1 MTKRGKGES
10 KSTRN
15 LGKGEKSWQ
24 RVCYLVEALL
34 DYALDDSDRVSN
46 LHVRW
51 KDHTSEL
58 KVNTNLEAL
67 RHLLQDRG
75 GFKPN
80 ATTREK
86 QTRQYIGEALT
97 YYLRDWLEI
106 LEDHRTDPQG
116 SPDWI
121 FTLKLESRDKHENIK
136 NLRDKWKAN
145 SKSTVTIEYSSNH
158 NTSSPAAHSEDSTSP
173 QNTRATKHRR
183 VVGLQNIIDVP
194 VWKGRDE
201 ILAELTAK
209 LLHPQNAPKVLA
221 IIGQGGIGKTSLAV
235 KLMEAVGVNLS
246 GRALAAD
253 SAYEGVLY
261 FKVQEGTSFD
271 DVAEFLLSEGLQIQA
286 PELLKTADE
295 KIAKIIAGFAQN
307 RFLLVLDNLEDIL
320 QPAKHSQARKSIS
333 PDWGKL
339 LNALVYNQHQSQT
352 ILTCREV
359 PADLG
364 DARSKKATINRKL
377 VQVEKLLGVDT
388 EASVEILKEYGLRD
402 SEEDLQWIAERVKG
416 HLLVLE
422 MLGNNYAEE
431 PGKLRKRP
439 ELVTDEV
446 EVILTEQLARQSEAA
461 CDLLCRMCIL
471 RTQINVRSLTFL
483 RLYTDEWEQDNRLMT
498 AAQSNKAVEILDEDI
513 SATEQIIEQLVNSSL
528 MQTRYDEEK
537 CESFYDLHR
546 VTADFVRKQYN
557 QMPGLFKRVDNFY
570 QSNITFN
577 DIKDMKDLQLFGEPV
592 FFALNLGNK
601 REYLRLGKIWINY
614 SLRLG
619 NGSLIENAMIQH
631 PTIVEGNN
639 QTEALLGLG
648 RCHYEI
654 GNWDEAERCF
664 KAALAIAQTEGNKSN
679 IASAKGVLG
688 DIER

>member
-1 MTKRGKGES
+1 MPKRGKGD
-10 KSTRN
+10 
-15 LGKGEKSWQ
+15 KSWQ
-24 RVCYLVEALL
+24 RVRHLVEALL
-34 DYALDDSDRVSN
+34 DYALNDDERVSK
-46 LHVRW
+46 LHAKW
-51 KDHTSEL
+51 KDDTSEL
-58 KVNTNLEAL
+58 KVNATLEAL
-67 RHLLQDRG
+67 RHLLQDQG
-75 GFKPN
+75 GFKPTAN
-80 ATTREK
+80 TSDERA
-86 QTRQYIGEALT
+86 RQYIGEALT

-106 LEDHRTDPQG
+106 LEDHRTDPK
-116 SPDWI
+116 SPNWT
-121 FTLKLESRDKHENIK
+121 FTLKLETRDKDENIK
-136 NLRDKWKAN
+136 KLKDKWDAD
-145 SKSTVTIEYSSNH
+145 SKSTLTIEYRSKQ
-158 NTSSPAAHSEDSTSP
+158 NTSTPAADSEDSTSP
-173 QNTRATKHRR
+173 QNTSATKHRR

-201 ILAELTAK
+201 ILADLTAK

-235 KLMEAVGVNLS
+235 KLMEALGVNLS
-246 GRALAAD
+246 GRTLAAD
-253 SAYEGVLY
+253 SPYDGALY

-271 DVAEFLLSEGLQIQA
+271 DVAEFLLTEGLRIQTHEA
-286 PELLKTADE
+286 LKTADE
-295 KIAKIIAGFAQN
+295 KIAKIIAGFAQT

-320 QPAKHSQARKSIS
+320 HPAKHSQARKSIS

-388 EASVEILKEYGLRD
+388 EASIEILKEYGLRD

-416 HLLVLE
+416 HILVLE
-422 MLGNNYAEE
+422 MLGNNYADE

-446 EVILTEQLARQSEAA
+446 EVILTEQLARQSETA

-471 RTQINVRSLTFL
+471 RAQIDVRGLTLL

-498 AAQSNKAVEILDEDI
+498 AVESNKAVEISDEDI
-513 SATEQIIEQLVNSSL
+513 RATEQIIEQLVNSSL
-528 MQTRYDEEK
+528 VQTRYDEEK

-557 QMPGLFKRVDNFY
+557 QMPGLFKRVDKFY

-577 DIKDMKDLQLFGEPV
+577 DIKDMKNVQVFVEPV
-592 FFALNLGNK
+592 VFALNLGNE
-601 REYLRLGKIWINY
+601 REHLRLGKTLMNY
-614 SLRLG
+614 SFRLG
-619 NGSLIENAMIQH
+619 NGSLMENAMMQH

-639 QTEALLGLG
+639 QESIL
-648 RCHYEI
+648 RY
-654 GNWDEAERCF
+654 
-664 KAALAIAQTEGNKSN
+664 
-679 IASAKGVLG
+679 LG
-688 DIER
+688 DIYY